1 MAIVEFTQVEE
12 HVGLITLNRPERL
25 NALTFELVADLHDA
39 LDEAGGRTDL
49 KVLVLTGAG
58 GAFSSGLDLRDWG
71 TPPAPGTHPHM
82 KAGTDAQAFIANLT
96 QHMRATPQVIV
107 AAVEG
112 VAFGGGLALACA
124 AEVRIAARTARFC
137 SAFIRTGLT
146 GTDIGISYLL
156 PRLIGVSR
164 AFDLII
170 SGREIDG
177 AEADRLG
184 LVSQLVD
191 EGDALETALA
201 YARGVAAYTRTG
213 LTLTKE
219 VLWHNVD
226 TPSMAAAIAMENRN
240 QTLAGHAADVQEFI
254 AAYRTRTTGGA

>member
-1 MAIVEFTQVEE
+1 
-12 HVGLITLNRPERL
+12 
-25 NALTFELVADLHDA
+25 
-39 LDEAGGRTDL
+39 
-49 KVLVLTGAG
+49 
-58 GAFSSGLDLRDWG
+58 
-71 TPPAPGTHPHM
+71 M

-96 QHMRATPQVIV
+96 QHMRATPQIIV

-146 GTDIGISYLL
+146 GTDIGISYPL

-177 AEADRLG
+177 AEADRVG

-191 EGDALETALA
+191 EGEALETAVA
-201 YARGVAAYTRTG
+201 YARGVANFTRTG
-213 LTLTKE
+213 LTLTEE

-226 TPSMAAAIAMENRN
+226 TPSMAAALAMENRN
-240 QTLAGHAADVQEFI
+240 QTLAGHAKDV
-254 AAYRTRTTGGA
+254 